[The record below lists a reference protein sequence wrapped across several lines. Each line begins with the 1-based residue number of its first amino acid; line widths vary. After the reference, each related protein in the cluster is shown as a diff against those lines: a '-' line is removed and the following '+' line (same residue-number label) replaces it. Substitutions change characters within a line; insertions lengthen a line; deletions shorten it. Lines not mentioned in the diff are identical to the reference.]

1 MNPSINRRACCIY
14 LSCVLE
20 HSPYLQGKQCNKE
33 EEEEEWRD
41 IYTTRAKQ
49 KEREKERKKKTSI
62 TTRFRHSELVDY
74 VRHTSYSLIFLL
86 FFSFLPSSL
95 YLFSFL
101 VGAVARASSRSQS
114 ISDRFHWLDR
124 TLAPVA
130 HWCVHNISKFERRR
144 RRLVFLDE
152 LAHRS
157 IIVRVTFNSSPLV
170 YRIGGRRDEMPVYP
184 CLYIRSLL
192 VYNFPFKSNR
202 HSSQSASQ
210 SAHRLLS
217 KWIFLGK

>member
-1 MNPSINRRACCIY
+1 MTRYIHNKS
-14 LSCVLE
+14 E
-20 HSPYLQGKQCNKE
+20 KKKKGKRKE
-33 EEEEEWRD
+33 
-41 IYTTRAKQ
+41 
-49 KEREKERKKKTSI
+49 KKKTSI

-184 CLYIRSLL
+184 RLYIRSLL